1 MNKVK
6 LGEIADF
13 QTGPFGTQF
22 SASEYVSAGV
32 PVINVRNIG
41 YGNIIEQDLEFVSE
55 ETKKRLRAHILKTS
69 DIVFGRKG
77 SVDRHAYID
86 ERYSGWVQGSDC
98 IRVRCK
104 ENINPHYLSH
114 YLKLAHVKKQIN
126 SSAVGSTMAS
136 LNVNI
141 LKDIMVILPDIF
153 VQNQIESILSV
164 LEEKIEINS
173 QICVELEAMAKTLYD
188 YWFVQFDFPDENGRP
203 YRTSGGEMVWNAQL
217 KREIPKG
224 WNVGPLSCAISS
236 INTGLNPRDNFKLG
250 NGKVQYITVKN
261 ITASGTLDFT
271 SCDTVD
277 EQAQKVIHA
286 RSDISAGDILFA
298 SIAPLGRC
306 YLIQETPT
314 DWDIN
319 ESVFSIRCNNDV
331 VTSEFLYMY
340 FMGDMFIKSA
350 TSSSTGSIFKGIR
363 INTLLDLN
371 AILPSKNIVDL
382 FSKQV
387 QKLLALKEQK
397 VKENLEIVKLRDWL
411 LPMLMN
417 GQAKVE

>member
-1 MNKVK
+1 M
-6 LGEIADF
+6 
-13 QTGPFGTQF
+13 
-22 SASEYVSAGV
+22 
-32 PVINVRNIG
+32 
-41 YGNIIEQDLEFVSE
+41 
-55 ETKKRLRAHILKTS
+55 
-69 DIVFGRKG
+69 
-77 SVDRHAYID
+77 
-86 ERYSGWVQGSDC
+86 
-98 IRVRCK
+98 
-104 ENINPHYLSH
+104 
-114 YLKLAHVKKQIN
+114 
-126 SSAVGSTMAS
+126 
-136 LNVNI
+136 
-141 LKDIMVILPDIF
+141 
-153 VQNQIESILSV
+153 
-164 LEEKIEINS
+164 
-173 QICVELEAMAKTLYD
+173 
-188 YWFVQFDFPDENGRP
+188 
-203 YRTSGGEMVWNAQL
+203 
-217 KREIPKG
+217 
-224 WNVGPLSCAISS
+224 SCAISS

-261 ITASGTLDFT
+261 ITTSGTLDFT

-417 GQAKVE
+417 GQARVE

>member
-98 IRVRCK
+98 IRIRCR

-136 LNVNI
+136 LNVDI

-224 WNVGPLSCAISS
+224 WNVG
-236 INTGLNPRDNFKLG
+236 KL
-250 NGKVQYITVKN
+250 
-261 ITASGTLDFT
+261 
-271 SCDTVD
+271 
-277 EQAQKVIHA
+277 
-286 RSDISAGDILFA
+286 SDISNITMGQSPAGESYNDTGKGLVFYQGRTDFGLRFPTPRMYTTTPTRFAQKGDILLSVRAPVGDLNFA
-298 SIAPLGRC
+298 MENCCIGRGLAALSSKLGSQMHLFYTLSGFQR
-306 YLIQETPT
+306 I
-314 DWDIN
+314 
-319 ESVFSIRCNNDV
+319 FDV
-331 VTSEFLYMY
+331 MNGNGTTF
-340 FMGDMFIKSA
+340 
-350 TSSSTGSIFKGIR
+350 GSITKDILFDMAVVIPA
-363 INTLLDLN
+363 NETLLG
-371 AILPSKNIVDL
+371 
-382 FSKQV
+382 F
-387 QKLLALKEQK
+387 EER
-397 VKENLEIVKLRDWL
+397 VKPIETKIEKCEEEIRELTKLRDWL

-417 GQAKVE
+417 GQARVE